1 MVFLGSLFKEE
12 ELLLGA
18 LHFGVINDAL
28 LHQNVVV
35 VEKRVPGQNDVLP
48 LTFVLHSPNSALAL
62 LSGPLTKHVS
72 HDEVDA
78 TIGFNV
84 EGSGEVGSNAQV
96 LVYDVDSISGARASA
111 VELLVNDVLQISQ
124 SFAFV
129 QL

>member
-1 MVFLGSLFKEE
+1 M
-12 ELLLGA
+12 
-18 LHFGVINDAL
+18 
-28 LHQNVVV
+28 
-35 VEKRVPGQNDVLP
+35 LP
-48 LTFVLHSPNSALAL
+48 LAFVLHSANSALAL

-96 LVYDVDSISGARASA
+96 LIDDVDSISGARASA

-124 SFAFV
+124 SFTFV